1 MKIFNK
7 DDKMSSL
14 ISGNYNLLPVI
25 NRFGIKL
32 GFKEKTIGE
41 VCKEQQINTSFFLA
55 IVNTYTDESYFPH
68 SELLS
73 FSPFLIID
81 YLMTTHQYYINYV
94 LPKIERLL
102 NQVLLSCKE
111 DCSSLK
117 MISSFYHK
125 YKTELLLHFQQEDEK
140 VFPYIKELYTTR
152 ELKDPGNS
160 LAVFENEHNNVEVKL
175 SDLKNLIIKYLEPNY
190 DLNDM
195 NEFLIALFQFEK
207 DIFDHARIEDKIL
220 NVQVLQFEEELKTL
234 NGIR

>member
-7 DDKMSSL
+7 DDKMSFL
-14 ISGNYNLLPVI
+14 VTGNYNLLPVI
-25 NRFGIKL
+25 NRFGIHL

-41 VCKEQQINTSFFLA
+41 VCEEQNIHTGFFLA
-55 IVNTYTDESYFPH
+55 IVNTYNDENYFPH

-94 LPKIERLL
+94 LPKIEQLL
-102 NQVLLSCKE
+102 NQVLLTCKK

-117 MISSFYHK
+117 MINSFYQK
-125 YKTELLLHFQQEDEK
+125 YKVELLLHFQQEDEK
-140 VFPYIKELYTTR
+140 VFPYIKDLYHTKII
-152 ELKDPGNS
+152 KDPGNT
-160 LAVFENEHNNVEVKL
+160 LAVLENEHTNVEVKL
-175 SDLKNLIIKYLEPNY
+175 SDLKNLILKYLEPNY
-190 DLNDM
+190 DSNAM
-195 NEFLIALFQFEK
+195 NEFLFALFQFEK

-220 NVQVLQFEEELKTL
+220 NVQVLKFEKQLKKL